1 MANPEHLQILQQGV
15 EAWNA
20 WRARNWV
27 NFVPDFTEVVLIAV
41 DLAEADLRGVN
52 LTGANLAEADLRGVN
67 LTRANLTDA
76 VLRGTNL
83 TRADLTGADL
93 SWTDLIMAISAGPS
107 DPGQFWAKRSS
118 ATPT

>member
-52 LTGANLAEADLRGVN
+52 LT
-67 LTRANLTDA
+67 RANLTDA

-107 DPGQFWAKRSS
+107 YPGQFWAKRSS